1 MLVSKITT
9 LLGYEL
15 VGDDCEVCGISWF
28 DSARK
33 KDIAVIDRKNDLNN
47 TLAEVVLTRPIIA
60 QTDKTLIITFED
72 IGCSFVKVCKTLIDN
87 GILEDYSAPTQ
98 YVLHER
104 GYYVGKNCNI
114 SDHAIIQ
121 PWVMIGDNVTIE
133 DDCFIEP
140 FVVVGTGTVLGKE
153 IHIGAGSKIGVPSFY
168 HYYVDEQIKQFDGCG
183 IVRIGD
189 GTSIGCNTII
199 QRGTI
204 SDTIIGINNMIGN
217 AIDIGHDVKIGDN
230 CKIVSQTGIAGN
242 VCIKNNVTI
251 YGQVGISNN
260 LVVGNNAVIKG
271 RTIVSKSVNDNE
283 IIYGPFG
290 RTFSDEIK
298 LVAKVRR
305 FFKGKDA

>member
-1 MLVSKITT
+1 MLVSEITN
-9 LLGYEL
+9 LLGYEM
-15 VGDDCEVCGISWF
+15 VGEDCEVYGISWF
-28 DSARK
+28 DSAK
-33 KDIAVIDRKNDLNN
+33 EKDIAVINKKNDLKN
-47 TLAEVVLTRPIIA
+47 TLADVVLTKPIIA

-72 IGCSFVKVCKTLIDN
+72 IECSFVKVCKALIDN
-87 GILEDYSAPTQ
+87 GILEDYSTPTQ

-114 SDHAIIQ
+114 SDTAIIR
-121 PWVMIGDNVTIE
+121 PGVMIGDNVTIE

-140 FVVVGTGTVLGKE
+140 YVVVGDGTVLGKK

-168 HYYVDEQIKQFDGCG
+168 HYYVDEQIKKFDGCG

-204 SDTIIGINNMIGN
+204 SDTMIGINNMIGN

-260 LVVGNNAVIKG
+260 LVVGNNVVIKG
-271 RTIVSKSVNDNE
+271 RAIVSKSVNDNE

-290 RTFSDEIK
+290 RKFSDEMK
-298 LVAKVRR
+298 LIAKARR
-305 FFKGKDA
+305 FFKGKDE